1 MITKF
6 KFKFTYKDGTVR
18 DITDV
23 TGYQRL
29 DDKMFFIQY
38 KESQESQGMVRK
50 TLTEW
55 LDITNVEK
63 IESEQVVT
71 YESKSEMR
79 RVQMSQIKNS

>member
-6 KFKFTYKDGTVR
+6 KFKFTYKDGSTR
-18 DITDV
+18 DFTDV

-38 KESQESQGMVRK
+38 KETQESKGLVRK

-55 LDITNVEK
+55 VDITNVEK
-63 IESEQVVT
+63 IESEQVLT
-71 YESKSEMR
+71 YESKQEMMKADM
-79 RVQMSQIKNS
+79 QKS